1 MSDIRGSGLPS
12 RRTKFRKTKVIAT
25 VGPACDS
32 DRVLQEMIIAG
43 VNVTRLN
50 FSHGN
55 HEEHLVRIERIR
67 RCASAVNAN
76 VAILV
81 DTKGTEIRTGLL
93 EGANVEL
100 VAQQEFNLYTDDRIG
115 NTEGVSISYKNLPN
129 EIKVGD
135 PILLDDGAIRLQV
148 LHCHPD
154 YLCCTVVN
162 SGMLG
167 NRKGVNLP
175 ATKLQLSGL
184 SAQDE
189 KDLAFA
195 ALHDVDYIA
204 ASFVQSAKD
213 ISDIRK
219 VLADNNNPNIPI
231 IAKIENHTGVENLEE
246 IIAAAD
252 GIMVARGD
260 LGVEVPLEEVPNIQ
274 KKIIASTVLKG
285 KPVIT
290 ATQMLDSMER
300 SPRPTRAEV
309 SDVANAIFDG
319 TSAVML
325 SGETAIGEYPVETVA
340 TMSSVALSAEAKLKE
355 YGYLQRTIANENH
368 VVTEAVSQA
377 AKTMADHIKAA
388 AVICLTESGFTSR
401 MISKYRP
408 ECPILAI
415 TTNPEVVRRLS
426 LNWGVLALHYQG
438 EKNDDAKIDFA
449 IQKARTLGYVQ
460 EGDIVVVTAGRI
472 QKTGGT
478 DLIRVVPV
486 SV

>member
-1 MSDIRGSGLPS
+1 MSEIKRNNEDSGKS
-12 RRTKFRKTKVIAT
+12 SFRKTKVIAT
-25 VGPACDS
+25 VGPACDNDS
-32 DRVLQEMIIAG
+32 ILEEMIKAG

-50 FSHGN
+50 FSHGS
-55 HEEHLVRIERIR
+55 HEEHLVRIERVR
-67 RCASAVNAN
+67 RCSAAVDVN

-81 DTKGTEIRTGLL
+81 DTKGIEIRTGLL

-100 VAQQEFNLYTDDRIG
+100 IAKEEFNLYTDDRIG
-115 NTEGVSISYKNLPN
+115 TAEGVSVSYKNLPAEIN
-129 EIKVGD
+129 EGD

-148 LHCHPD
+148 KSCFPD
-154 YLCCTVVN
+154 YLCCAVVN
-162 SGMLG
+162 GGMLG

-184 SAQDE
+184 SEQDE

-195 ALHDVDYIA
+195 ALHNVDYIA
-204 ASFVQSAKD
+204 ASFVQSAED
-213 ISDIRK
+213 IADIRK
-219 VLADNNNPNIPI
+219 VLADNDNPHIPI

-246 IIAAAD
+246 IISAAD

-300 SPRPTRAEV
+300 SPMPTRAEV

-325 SGETAIGEYPVETVA
+325 SGETAIGKYPVETVA

-355 YGYLQRTIANENH
+355 YGYLQRTIANEYH

-377 AKTMADHIKAA
+377 AKTMTDHMNAA

-408 ECPILAI
+408 ECPILAV
-415 TTNPEVVRRLS
+415 TMSPQVVRRLS

-438 EKNDDAKIDFA
+438 EVNDDAKIEYA
-449 IQKARTLGYVQ
+449 IRKAKSLGYVQ
-460 EGDIVVVTAGRI
+460 EGDVVVVTAGRI
-472 QKTGGT
+472 QQIGGT

-486 SV
+486 TD